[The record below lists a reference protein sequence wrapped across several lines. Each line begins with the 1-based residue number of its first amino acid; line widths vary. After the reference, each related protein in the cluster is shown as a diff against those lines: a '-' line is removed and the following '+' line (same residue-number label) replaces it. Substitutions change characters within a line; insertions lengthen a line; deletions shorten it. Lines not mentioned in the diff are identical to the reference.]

1 MTIFIDLANLAAS
14 ADMEVEIDKLAHDHA
29 IVKTRQPA
37 GQETWTVL
45 SADLTRSLLSDPR
58 LANDLHTH
66 APHLAPMPGMRIVL
80 LEQDNPDHARSRR
93 LVADAFASKAVQ
105 DLGPRI
111 VSITRTLLD
120 GLGES
125 GTVDFIEAFCH
136 PMPLQVICELL
147 GVPPD
152 DRPRFRDWARNISA
166 APSFEVMQQAALELR
181 DYTLKLIADKRLQPA
196 SDLLS
201 ELLAAGSDDGRALS
215 DEEVAEF
222 AGVLLMAG
230 HETVMNVLGNA
241 LHDLIDNPGQLAAL
255 RSDASLVGRAVE
267 EALRFRGS
275 AMTTV
280 SRIALTDIAIDSVVI
295 KKGELVRFLLNAA
308 NRDTAIRA
316 DPHVFDIER
325 GSRRH
330 FAFGLGPHFCLGH
343 QLARQEIAIALEEL
357 LDYFKSIELAIPK
370 EELVWLTSD
379 AMRGLTELPI
389 RYSR

>member
-1 MTIFIDLANLAAS
+1 MTIFIELAELAAS
-14 ADMEVEIDKLAHDHA
+14 ANMEAELYQMARDHG

-45 SADLTRSLLSDPR
+45 TAELTKSLLSDSR

-80 LEQDNPDHARSRR
+80 LEQDGLDHARSRR
-93 LVADAFASKAVQ
+93 LVADAFASKAVRE
-105 DLGPRI
+105 LGPQI
-111 VSITRTLLD
+111 VKISRTLLD
-120 GLGES
+120 GFGES
-125 GTVDFIEAFCH
+125 GTVDFIDAFCY

-147 GVPPD
+147 GVPAD
-152 DRPRFRDWARNISA
+152 DRLQFRDWAKNISA
-166 APSFEVMQQAALELR
+166 APSFEIMQAAALELR
-181 DYTLKLIADKRLQPA
+181 EYTLRLIAAKRRQPA

-201 ELLAAGSDDGRALS
+201 ELIAAGADDGSALT
-215 DEEVAEF
+215 DEQVAEF

-230 HETVMNVLGNA
+230 HETVMNVLANA
-241 LHDLIDNPGQLAAL
+241 LHDLLDNPDQMAAL
-255 RSDASLVGRAVE
+255 RADSSLVAGAVE

-280 SRIALTDIAIDSVVI
+280 SRVALTDIAIGDAVI
-295 KKGELVRFLLNAA
+295 RKGELVRFLLNAA
-308 NRDTAIRA
+308 NRDANLRA
-316 DPHVFDIER
+316 SPHIFDISK
-325 GSRRH
+325 GDRRH

-357 LDYFKSIELAIPK
+357 LHSFQSIEFAVPK
-370 EELVWLTSD
+370 EELQWLTSD
-379 AMRGLTELPI
+379 AMRGLTALPI